1 MFCHKCGTEIA
12 DGAEF
17 CHKCGTKVV
26 HIEEQVETVQTIP
39 TAPVPLQSVPVQQ
52 NYMPSSQPIVEDSE
66 FRAFVDNRVRA
77 VTPYQSAQ
85 ELLNSKVS
93 QKYVWLCFGIPALVF
108 GLLAVCSSP
117 GIVEGLIVTVVGT
130 FLFGYPAARI
140 GDLVHTSKYSPGFSG
155 SGVIDRS
162 ELTLFL
168 NTHLKYLE
176 PYFHE
181 WQEMDAPSA
190 AGALGHAVVAGAIGG
205 RGAGAR
211 SWNASQQ
218 NASAGVYA
226 LFGENP
232 RWTVKLSL
240 KPDNEHEGQT
250 TYNFVILCHSGLW
263 AARAVCAAKA
273 TPIVKAAMEY
283 YLSHK

>member
-12 DGAEF
+12 DGAGF

-26 HIEEQVETVQTIP
+26 HIGEQTEAAQPIAAVSVQP
-39 TAPVPLQSVPVQQ
+39 QPVPVQK
-52 NYMPSSQPIVEDSE
+52 NCTPSPQPVAEDSE
-66 FRAFVDNRVRA
+66 FRTFIDSRVRA
-77 VTPYQSAQ
+77 STPYQSAQ
-85 ELLNSKVS
+85 ELLDSKVS
-93 QKYVWLCFGIPALVF
+93 QKYVWLCFGIPALLF
-108 GLLAVCSSP
+108 GLLAWWSSP
-117 GIVEGLIVTVVGT
+117 GVMESLVVTVVGT
-130 FLFGYPAARI
+130 FLIGYPAARI

-155 SGVIDRS
+155 SAVIDCAD
-162 ELTLFL
+162 LTLFL
-168 NTHLKYLE
+168 NTHMRYLE
-176 PYFHE
+176 PHFHE

-190 AGALGHAVVAGAIGG
+190 AGALGNAVVAGAIGG

-226 LFGENP
+226 LFGKNP

-240 KPDNEHEGQT
+240 KPDNDNEGQT
-250 TYNFVILCHSGLW
+250 AYNFVILCHSGLW

>member
-12 DGAEF
+12 EGAGF
-17 CHKCGTKVV
+17 CHKCGMKVATIEAVQPESQETITKPLT
-26 HIEEQVETVQTIP
+26 VE
-39 TAPVPLQSVPVQQ
+39 Q
-52 NYMPSSQPIVEDSE
+52 NYIPSPQLVADDSE
-66 FRAFVDNRVRA
+66 FRTFIDSRVRA
-77 VTPYQSAQ
+77 TTQYQSAQ

-93 QKYVWLCFGIPALVF
+93 QKYIWLCFGIPALVF
-108 GLLAVCSSP
+108 GLLCLLSSI
-117 GIVEGLIVTVVGT
+117 GVVEGLIDTVVST

-155 SGVIDRS
+155 SGMIDSS
-162 ELTLFL
+162 ELTSFL
-168 NTHLKYLE
+168 NSHLKYLE

-218 NASAGVYA
+218 NASAGVYT
-226 LFGENP
+226 LFGEKP

-240 KPDNEHEGQT
+240 KPDNENEGQT

-283 YLSHK
+283 YLSHN